1 MPWRSWFVPNLRRWL
16 AGLLLGLLLVA
27 CGSISTA
34 PRQQL
39 IASVRFDP
47 KTFNYALNEESP
59 NVFGLLYEG
68 LIHVNGFD
76 GSIEPGLAKSWE
88 ISTDRR
94 QITFQL
100 QPNLRWSDGQPLTA
114 ADVDFT
120 YNRIYFNPKVPTG
133 ARDILRV
140 DQDLPTVRAIG
151 DRQVVITSPRP
162 FAPLLR
168 NTGLPILP
176 KHALE
181 ASIEQTDSQGNPQFL
196 SIWGTDT
203 DPKKIIVNGPFRLF
217 RYQPGQRI
225 IFERNPYFYRRDRD
239 GSLLPK
245 LDRLVWQIVEN
256 ADTQL
261 LQFRS
266 GDLDILEPIQPSDF
280 SLLKREEKRGNFTIY
295 SGGPEPLTVYL
306 TFNLNQG
313 QRQGKPLVNP
323 VKSAWFNDVRFRQA
337 IAYAIDRSAIV
348 DTAYR
353 GLGVKVN
360 SLIIPQSPFYLSPEE
375 GLPVYD
381 FNFEKAKQ
389 LLMEAGFE
397 KDSEGRLRDR
407 QGNLVRFTL
416 LTNAENPVRVA
427 MGARIKGDLDKL
439 GIQVDFT
446 PIAFSSVIDR
456 LSNQLDWEGLIL
468 GLTSNIEPNSG
479 ANVWNPDGSLHLFN
493 QKPSASQ
500 APIEG
505 RQVAP
510 WEAEIY
516 RLFVVAAQELD
527 DDRRKEIYAQAQRL
541 AQQYLPFIYLVNRQ
555 QIAAVRNTV
564 TPIEFSDLGGAL
576 WNTEYVSV
584 NGDG

>member
-1 MPWRSWFVPNLRRWL
+1 MPWRCWCVTRIRRWL
-16 AGLLLGLLLVA
+16 AVLLAAVLLVA
-27 CGSISTA
+27 CSSA
-34 PRQQL
+34 SSSPRQQL

-68 LIHVNGFD
+68 LVHVNGFD
-76 GSIEPGLAKSWE
+76 GSLEPGLAESWD
-88 ISTDRR
+88 ISPDRR

-100 QPNLRWSDGQPLTA
+100 RPDLRWSDGQPLTA

-133 ARDILRV
+133 ARDILRI
-140 DQDLPTVRAIG
+140 DQALPTVKAVG
-151 DRQVVITSPRP
+151 DRQVVIQTPQP

-168 NTGLPILP
+168 NMALPILP
-176 KHALE
+176 KHALA
-181 ASIEQTDSQGNPQFL
+181 ASLEQTDSQGNPAFL
-196 SIWGTDT
+196 STWGTET
-203 DPKKIIVNGPFRLF
+203 NPQKIIVNGPFRLQ

-225 IFERNPYFYRRDRD
+225 IFERNPYFYQRDRD
-239 GSLLPK
+239 GSPLPK

-266 GDLDILEPIQPSDF
+266 GDLDVLEPIQPGDF
-280 SLLKREEKRGNFTIY
+280 SLLKREEQRGNFTIY

-313 QRQGKPLVNP
+313 RRNGKPLVDP
-323 VKSAWFNDVRFRQA
+323 MKSAWFNDVRFRQA

-353 GLGVKVN
+353 GLGVVVN

-375 GLPVYD
+375 GLPVYN
-381 FNFEKAKQ
+381 FNQQKAEA
-389 LLMEAGFE
+389 LLKEAGFQT
-397 KDSEGRLRDR
+397 DAEGQLRDR
-407 QGNLVRFTL
+407 QGNPVRFTL

-427 MGARIKGDLDKL
+427 MGARIKGDLARL

-456 LSNQLDWEGLIL
+456 ISNQLDWEGLIL

-479 ANVWNPDGSLHLFN
+479 ANVWNPEGSLHLFN
-493 QKPSASQ
+493 QQPSASQ

-516 RLFVVAAQELD
+516 QLFVAAAQEID
-527 DDRRKEIYAQAQRL
+527 DDRRKEIYGQAQRL

-555 QIAAVRNTV
+555 QIAAVRNTI
-564 TPIEFSDLGGAL
+564 TPIQFSELGGAL

-584 NGDG
+584 NDDD

>member
-1 MPWRSWFVPNLRRWL
+1 MPWRSWFVISLRRWL
-16 AGLLLGLLLVA
+16 AFCLAAVLLVA
-27 CGSISTA
+27 CGRASA
-34 PRQQL
+34 PPRQQL

-68 LIHVNGFD
+68 LVHVNGFD
-76 GSIEPGLAKSWE
+76 GSLEPGLAESWQ
-88 ISTDRR
+88 ISPDRL
-94 QITFQL
+94 QVIFQL
-100 QPNLRWSDGQPLTA
+100 RPDLRWSDGQPLTA

-133 ARDILRV
+133 ARDILRI
-140 DQDLPTVRAIG
+140 DQDLPTVRAAG
-151 DRQVVITSPRP
+151 DRQVIVQTPRP

-168 NTGLPILP
+168 NMALPILP
-176 KHALE
+176 QHAL
-181 ASIEQTDSQGNPQFL
+181 ATSLEQTDSQGNPAFL
-196 SIWGTDT
+196 STWGTET
-203 DPKKIIVNGPFRLF
+203 DPKQIIVNGPFRLQ

-225 IFERNPYFYRRDRD
+225 IFERNPYFYQRDRD
-239 GSLLPK
+239 GSPLPK
-245 LDRLVWQIVEN
+245 IDRLVWQIVEN
-256 ADTQL
+256 SDTQL

-266 GDLDILEPIQPSDF
+266 GDLDVLEPIQPGDF
-280 SLLKREEKRGNFTIY
+280 SLLKREEQRGNFTIY

-313 QRQGKPLVNP
+313 RRKGKPLVDP
-323 VKSAWFNDVRFRQA
+323 IKSAWFNDVRFRQA
-337 IAYAIDRSAIV
+337 IAYAIDRPAIV

-353 GLGVKVN
+353 GLGVVVN

-375 GLPVYD
+375 GLPVYN
-381 FNFEKAKQ
+381 FNQQKAEA
-389 LLMEAGFE
+389 LLKEAGFQT
-397 KDSEGRLRDR
+397 DAEGQLRDR
-407 QGNLVRFTL
+407 QGNPVRFTVI
-416 LTNAENPVRVA
+416 TNAENPVRVA
-427 MGARIKGDLDKL
+427 MGARIKGDLARL

-479 ANVWNPDGSLHLFN
+479 ANVWNPQGSLHLFN
-493 QKPSASQ
+493 QQPSESQ

-505 RQVAP
+505 QQVAP

-516 RLFVVAAQELD
+516 RLFVAAAQELN
-527 DDRRKEIYAQAQRL
+527 DDRRKEIYGQAQRL

-564 TPIEFSDLGGAL
+564 TPIQFSELGGAL
-576 WNTEYVSV
+576 WNTEFVSV
-584 NGDG
+584 SADD